1 MMSSSEKIQQPP
13 WHPPATNRSVLH
25 VLNTL
30 TREKV
35 PFVSLDGNVVR
46 WYSCGPTVYDAAHM
60 GHARNYV
67 TFDILRRVMASYFNY
82 DITYVMN
89 ITDIDD
95 KIILRARQAHLVEQ
109 FAKENAVLD
118 DGLRGKLLESVR
130 IYAQGK
136 LNVSIDDASQG
147 LAALS
152 SLNMDSDEEGKLS
165 LARDTALK
173 ALEALTSGT
182 GEGEKVYAAFQDILA
197 YDLDRNLGHTVDDQ
211 AIFRSLASF
220 WERDFLQDMRSL
232 NVLPPDFMTRVSEY
246 VPEIISYVQRIIE
259 NGFGYVAEGS
269 VYFDVAAF
277 STAGH
282 HYARLC
288 PWSAGNSKFFEEGE
302 GALGMRLTGK
312 KDPRD
317 FALWK
322 QSKPGEPRW
331 PSPWGDGRPGWH
343 IECSAMA
350 SSVMPGHLD
359 IHSGG
364 VDLAFPHHDNELAQA
379 EAFLDHSEHPWV
391 RYFLHAGHVH
401 IAGLKMSK
409 SLKNFISIKEAL
421 KKYSARQ
428 LRLMFL
434 QHAWSATMSFKD
446 ASMDAAIAAEGALVN
461 FFGNLQALLRD
472 ATDERRF
479 AASEQKLLTELQ
491 GSQTAVH
498 EALCDSFD
506 TPRAMS
512 VILDLVTRT
521 NVYMQSGK
529 CPATLSLVGR
539 FVAKMVDTFGVQ
551 IGDAEK
557 LLRPALPSGGA
568 YDRWSVLGPVLT
580 QVSEYRDVVRTAAL
594 KKADDL
600 RAIVLT
606 ASDRLRDSLAETGV
620 IFEDRTD
627 QPALVKL
634 VSPEDTAR
642 SRQAAREDTTL
653 VRRTAQLSLQADKE
667 RRRVEQARISPQ
679 QMFRSS
685 PELYSQFDDDG
696 IPTHDT
702 AGQPL
707 SKNARKKAQKEWE
720 AQHELCRKYSQTVA
734 D

>member
-13 WHPPATNRSVLH
+13 WHPPATNRPVLH

-35 PFVSLDGNVVR
+35 PFVPLDGNVVR

-642 SRQAAREDTTL
+642 SRQAAREDTAL
-653 VRRTAQLSLQADKE
+653 VRHTAQLSLQADKE

>member
-1 MMSSSEKIQQPP
+1 
-13 WHPPATNRSVLH
+13 
-25 VLNTL
+25 
-30 TREKV
+30 
-35 PFVSLDGNVVR
+35 
-46 WYSCGPTVYDAAHM
+46 
-60 GHARNYV
+60 
-67 TFDILRRVMASYFNY
+67 
-82 DITYVMN
+82 
-89 ITDIDD
+89 
-95 KIILRARQAHLVEQ
+95 
-109 FAKENAVLD
+109 
-118 DGLRGKLLESVR
+118 
-130 IYAQGK
+130 
-136 LNVSIDDASQG
+136 
-147 LAALS
+147 
-152 SLNMDSDEEGKLS
+152 
-165 LARDTALK
+165 
-173 ALEALTSGT
+173 
-182 GEGEKVYAAFQDILA
+182 
-197 YDLDRNLGHTVDDQ
+197 
-211 AIFRSLASF
+211 
-220 WERDFLQDMRSL
+220 
-232 NVLPPDFMTRVSEY
+232 MTRVSEY

-642 SRQAAREDTTL
+642 SRQAAREDTAL
-653 VRRTAQLSLQADKE
+653 VRHTAQLSLQADKE